1 VAEVSAIG
9 KIRHFKK
16 RAFLSAYSRCG
27 SIQKAAKR
35 AKVDR
40 QSHYNWLRDD
50 PDYVAAV
57 EEAKT
62 QGFDALEDMLNDA
75 ALDDRNI
82 TAAIFLLKAN
92 RPDKYKERS
101 HMAVELPLTKRL
113 IGVDIDDV

>member
-1 VAEVSAIG
+1 MAEVSAIG

-16 RAFLSAYSRCG
+16 RAFLAAYSRCG

-40 QSHYNWLRDD
+40 QSHYNWLREDAEYRD
-50 PDYVAAV
+50 AV

-75 ALDDRNI
+75 ALEDRNI

-92 RPDKYKERS
+92 RPDKFKDRS
-101 HMAVELPLTKRL
+101 HVDVSLPLTKRL
-113 IGVDIDDV
+113 IGVPLDEI